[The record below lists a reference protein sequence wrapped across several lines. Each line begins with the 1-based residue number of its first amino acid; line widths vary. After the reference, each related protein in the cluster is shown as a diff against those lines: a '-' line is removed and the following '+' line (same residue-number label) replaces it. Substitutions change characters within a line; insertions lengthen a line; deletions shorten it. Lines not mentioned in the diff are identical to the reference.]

1 MNFKTIIFLVSI
13 YTISFYSSGQ
23 TKDWNFYD
31 FDSIVSV
38 EMPFD
43 VYEVD
48 TIINYNKVY
57 QIFSNDSIQKFIIQ
71 RSFISKTYSNIE
83 TLKPPNDK
91 NSLKVFYREIA
102 WTINDL
108 IDYELDRYFPIEKD
122 NLMGYRFI
130 FKNEDIDIQE
140 IQLFL
145 VNKNLYSFNYF
156 SLNGLKE
163 NEIDLFFNSILFNK
177 DISLEQY
184 PKKPILSLKNI
195 IILLLIVLLISFM
208 TKSKNKLKT

>member
-1 MNFKTIIFLVSI
+1 
-13 YTISFYSSGQ
+13 
-23 TKDWNFYD
+23 
-31 FDSIVSV
+31 
-38 EMPFD
+38 
-43 VYEVD
+43 
-48 TIINYNKVY
+48 
-57 QIFSNDSIQKFIIQ
+57 
-71 RSFISKTYSNIE
+71 
-83 TLKPPNDK
+83 
-91 NSLKVFYREIA
+91 
-102 WTINDL
+102 
-108 IDYELDRYFPIEKD
+108 
-122 NLMGYRFI
+122 MGYRFI

>member
-71 RSFISKTYSNIE
+71 RSFISKTY
-83 TLKPPNDK
+83 
-91 NSLKVFYREIA
+91 
-102 WTINDL
+102 
-108 IDYELDRYFPIEKD
+108 
-122 NLMGYRFI
+122 
-130 FKNEDIDIQE
+130 
-140 IQLFL
+140 
-145 VNKNLYSFNYF
+145 
-156 SLNGLKE
+156 
-163 NEIDLFFNSILFNK
+163 
-177 DISLEQY
+177 
-184 PKKPILSLKNI
+184 
-195 IILLLIVLLISFM
+195 
-208 TKSKNKLKT
+208 